1 MKRKFDACVLTTV
14 TFGQKVPKLNNIPVY
29 YSLVSVRL
37 WNSVLKSKVFGLEST
52 YHQGKIFKKIL
63 RVMTVC
69 QKLGVILESKVVQ
82 KLSLEKKVFS
92 Q

>member
-1 MKRKFDACVLTTV
+1 MLVYCHTV

-52 YHQGKIFKKIL
+52 CHHGKIFDKFL
-63 RVMTVC
+63 QVMAVC
-69 QKLGVILESKVVQ
+69 QKLGVILESKVV
-82 KLSLEKKVFS
+82 KNLV
-92 Q
+92 